1 MNPAASASASATATA
16 AGSATADGSVVDAPP
31 DGAVLDTPPGP
42 GAAADAGVTPSRW
55 RAAGMATL
63 RWAAAL
69 AGALV
74 IFGLFLFARGA
85 SPVDAYLA
93 MLDSAFG
100 DSRAIGDTLLRAT
113 PLLLAALA
121 VAVPARAGMFNIGGE
136 GQLVLGAVGAM
147 AMSFALDGAIA
158 GPPAFVLLALA
169 GMVAG
174 ACWALIPAILKVVLR
189 TNEAIVS
196 LLLNYVAVIVLT
208 WLVFE
213 PWKDPKSTGQAYS
226 KALPSDER
234 LPILWANRVHV
245 GIILAI
251 VAAFVIWAAF
261 RSTRWGFKLQVLG
274 GNPEAARRA
283 GLRVGALAVGAM
295 AVGGALA
302 GLGGMLEVSGVEGRL
317 RPGIMVGFGYIGFL
331 ASWLAKHHPLKAIV
345 SAFVLAA
352 IAIGGNGLKIEAGV
366 SGAAVN
372 VLMALVLLAVLGFAR
387 PNTKATS

>member
-1 MNPAASASASATATA
+1 MKAVTGVEA
-16 AGSATADGSVVDAPP
+16 AGPVEDDRPETDDVE
-31 DGAVLDTPPGP
+31 VLPTEPEPTTPPWWQA
-42 GAAADAGVTPSRW
+42 GAK
-55 RAAGMATL
+55 ATL
-63 RWAAAL
+63 RWVLAL
-69 AGALV
+69 AGAVVLYA
-74 IFGLFLFARGA
+74 LFLVARGA
-85 SPVDAYLA
+85 NPVDALVA

-100 DSRAIGDTLLRAT
+100 DARSIGDTLLRMT

-136 GQLVLGAVGAM
+136 GQLVLGAVGTM
-147 AMSFALDGAIA
+147 AMSYALDGGVT
-158 GPPAFVLLALA
+158 GPLAFVLLGIGGAA
-169 GMVAG
+169 AG
-174 ACWALIPAILKVVLR
+174 AAWALIPALLKVWLR

-213 PWKDPKSTGQAYS
+213 PWKDPRSTGQAYS
-226 KALPSDER
+226 TSLPRDER

-245 GIILAI
+245 GIILA
-251 VAAFVIWAAF
+251 VAAAIGIWLLF

-283 GLRVGALAVGAM
+283 GLKVGSLAVAAM
-295 AVGGALA
+295 ALGGALA
-302 GLGGMLEVSGVEGRL
+302 GLGGMLEVTGVESRL

-331 ASWLAKHHPLKAIV
+331 ASWLARHDPLKCILA
-345 SAFVLAA
+345 AFVLAA
-352 IAIGGNGLKIEAGV
+352 IAIGGNGLKISAGV

-387 PNTKATS
+387 PVRKGASA